1 MRGKDAREL
10 PPQSIAFSGQKSDNG
25 VLESKKEVTTR
36 RRRTMLR
43 KAYQSLVEE
52 INGFYRG
59 LRKQRG
65 EWAPL
70 ADGQRSDVV
79 ARSAGCD
86 AVELL

>member
-1 MRGKDAREL
+1 MLESFLRS
-10 PPQSIAFSGQKSDNG
+10 QSFFRVKS
-25 VLESKKEVTTR
+25 LITECWSKKEVTAR
-36 RRRTMLR
+36 RPRTMLR
-43 KAYQSLVEE
+43 IAYQSLVEE
-52 INGFYRG
+52 INSFYRG

-79 ARSAGCD
+79 ARAAGCD